1 MSLPS
6 LISSIYFA
14 GVDLKKIK
22 DCVGDPHADVD
33 NPVLKAE
40 QDAQVGFLKCKL
52 FYDILVQLFRHFML
66 LDDYVFILLQ
76 LRFQIGKESRGDVT
90 ILPTLVIN
98 NRQYRGMK
106 KLL

>member
-40 QDAQVGFLKCKL
+40 QDAQVGFLK
-52 FYDILVQLFRHFML
+52 
-66 LDDYVFILLQ
+66 
-76 LRFQIGKESRGDVT
+76 
-90 ILPTLVIN
+90 
-98 NRQYRGMK
+98 
-106 KLL
+106 

>member
-22 DCVGDPHADVD
+22 DCVGDPLADVD

-52 FYDILVQLFRHFML
+52 VYNIVVQLFGHYVVMTMFHF
-66 LDDYVFILLQ
+66 VPILFSDWQ
-76 LRFQIGKESRGDVT
+76 RVSR
-90 ILPTLVIN
+90 
-98 NRQYRGMK
+98 
-106 KLL
+106 

>member
-52 FYDILVQLFRHFML
+52 VYNIVVQLC
-66 LDDYVFILLQ
+66 FILFQ
-76 LRFQIGKESRGDVT
+76 FCFQIGKESRGDVT